1 MKYYIMIEIFITNN
15 LQKTWLG
22 LSVSTT
28 GIYGYLWIF
37 SLVFSKYKRMKWST
51 DINNSLK
58 DHDCTYKMFVSFYN
72 ESLSSYDFNQIT

>member
-37 SLVFSKYKRMKWST
+37 SLKWST

-58 DHDCTYKMFVSFYN
+58 DHVCTYKMFVSFYN

>member
-1 MKYYIMIEIFITNN
+1 MACI
-15 LQKTWLG
+15 G

-37 SLVFSKYKRMKWST
+37 SLKWST

-58 DHDCTYKMFVSFYN
+58 DHVRTYKMFVSFYN
-72 ESLSSYDFNQIT
+72 ESLSQYDFNQITEMLKLVKFKKLHSYS